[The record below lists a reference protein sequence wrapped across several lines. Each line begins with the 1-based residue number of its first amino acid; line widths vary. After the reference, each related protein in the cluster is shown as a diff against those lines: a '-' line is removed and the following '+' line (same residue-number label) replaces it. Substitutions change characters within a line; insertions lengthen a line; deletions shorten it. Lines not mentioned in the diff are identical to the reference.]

1 MKKNGAFEIDQ
12 IPPGGYVIVV
22 NNDGKMTS
30 SEPFGT
36 FYYPKARK
44 REEATVFN
52 IGLGDIV
59 ENLQIYPPIELKTI
73 TIEGVLLYS
82 DGKPVADESV
92 AFKSARKKPDRNDE
106 ADEAEEHLVDAEVK
120 TDPNGRFLIRIG
132 QTNGSLFGWM
142 YSYVGEFENCP
153 KLDRLIKQ
161 AGSSVPKIKT
171 PPVEIRAT
179 TNVYG
184 VELKFPFPSCKRAK
198 TPK

>member
-1 MKKNGAFEIDQ
+1 
-12 IPPGGYVIVV
+12 
-22 NNDGKMTS
+22 MTS

-92 AFKSARKKPDRNDE
+92 AFKSARKQPATNDE
-106 ADEAEEHLVDAEVK
+106 VDELEEHLVDEEAK
-120 TDPNGRFLIRIG
+120 TDRNGRFLIRIMQG
-132 QTNGSLFGWM
+132 TNGSLFGWM

-153 KLDRLIKQ
+153 KLDHLIKQ

-179 TNVYG
+179 TNVYS
-184 VELKFPFPSCKRAK
+184 VELKFPFPSCKKAR
-198 TPK
+198 TPN